1 MKKKVYRIN
10 CEWDTDLTDM
20 LFDSKE
26 KAMKELEAYDWENLV
41 EDNLE
46 NLMKD
51 GYITIEEVKLR

>member
-1 MKKKVYRIN
+1 MKKVYRIN